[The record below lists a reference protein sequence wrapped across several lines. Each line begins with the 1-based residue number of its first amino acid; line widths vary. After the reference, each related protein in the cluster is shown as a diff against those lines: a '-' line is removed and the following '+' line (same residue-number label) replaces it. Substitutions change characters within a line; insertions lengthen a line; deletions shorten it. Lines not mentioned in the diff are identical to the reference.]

1 MPIDV
6 ETPLSPGWWL
16 DRLNTKLNGRR
27 ERLDLLAQRYRGN
40 PPLPEG
46 AQNVEDAYRA
56 FQRKARTNFAELIV
70 EALRERCV
78 VAGFRT
84 GATGD
89 EVDDETAWAL
99 FRQAGGP
106 VELSDA
112 TETSFAL
119 GDGYVIVAKDPRTGK
134 VVVTSEDP
142 RQVVTEHDPLQ
153 QRRVVAA
160 LKQYHDD
167 VRQADFAFLFVAGD
181 GAGSPR
187 ARMFV
192 ATRKAYSNTFNT
204 DTVMNRGSVAASG
217 WDWDTDQGGAAG
229 QELPVTRVPVIRLR
243 NKRGVG
249 EFETHVDLLDRIN
262 HMLLQRMVIATM
274 QAFRQRAIV
283 GDLPETDDDGN
294 PIDWASVLSAD
305 PGALWRLPPEVAM
318 WESQQVDLTPIL
330 SSVKDDVLHLAAV
343 TRTPLHMLTPDAAA
357 QGSAEGATLQR
368 EGLVFKAEERQERLS
383 VGIAQILSVM
393 FELDGDTERADVET
407 IDVLWRPAE
416 RFSLT
421 ERAQAATLAQTAGVP
436 WATRMTSIMQFSPQ
450 DVTRMETERADDAVL
465 QQAGAAVQAANVTL
479 AAQTAAGADDIGE
492 AGTQAPTAAPSSP
505 QVRAGRA
512 SARARGATAGQR
524 A

>member
-1 MPIDV
+1 MAIDV
-6 ETPLSPGWWL
+6 ETPLSAGWWF
-16 DRLNTKLNGRR
+16 DRLNTKLNARR
-27 ERLDLLAQRYRGN
+27 TRADRLASYYRGD

-46 AQNVEDAYRA
+46 ARGIEDAYRA

-89 EVDDETAWAL
+89 DVDDETAWKM
-99 FRQAGGP
+99 FRAAGGP

-119 GDGYVIVAKDPRTGK
+119 GDGYVIAGKDPRTGK
-134 VVVTSEDP
+134 PILTSEDP
-142 RQVVTEHDPLQ
+142 RQVVTEHDPQQ

-167 VRQADFAFLFVAGD
+167 VRQADFAFLFLAADDRAAAGQ
-181 GAGSPR
+181 R
-187 ARMFV
+187 VRMFV
-192 ATRKAYSNTFNT
+192 FVRSARSNTFAT
-204 DTVMNRGSVAASG
+204 DTVQNRGSVAYSG
-217 WDWDTDQGGAAG
+217 WDYDSDQGGETG
-229 QELPVTRVPVIRLR
+229 IELPVTRVPVVRLR

-249 EFETHVDLLDRIN
+249 EFETHIDLLDRIN

-283 GDLPETDDDGN
+283 GDLPDVDDDGN
-294 PIDWASVLSAD
+294 PIDWADLLSAD
-305 PGALWRLPPEVAM
+305 PGAFWRLPADVTM

-368 EGLVFKAEERQERLS
+368 EGLVFKAEDRQERLG
-383 VGIAQILSVM
+383 VAIAQLLSLM
-393 FELDGDTERADVET
+393 FELDGDAQRADVES

-416 RFSLT
+416 RYSLT
-421 ERAQAATLAQTAGVP
+421 ERAQAAQLALQAGVP
-436 WATRMTSIMQFSPQ
+436 WATRMTSIMQYSPQ
-450 DVTRMETERADDAVL
+450 DVTRMDVERADDAVL
-465 QQAGAAVQAANVTL
+465 QQAGAAVQAANVTVAAQSATQAITQAGAAQNG
-479 AAQTAAGADDIGE
+479 AAQTGPSGPTGA
-492 AGTQAPTAAPSSP
+492 
-505 QVRAGRA
+505 
-512 SARARGATAGQR
+512 AGQR
-524 A
+524 S